1 MMPST
6 LLPRAAGDR
15 RLDGGSEERPQEG
28 RRPDAAAEER
38 LLRQWEPL
46 VRRLAGR
53 WGSAAEREDLEQV
66 ARIALWQAA
75 RRFDPARGH
84 PFISYAV
91 PTIQGAL
98 LQHLRDRVGTIRL
111 PRHWW
116 ELRPRLQRKA
126 EATAQELGREP
137 TAAELADRLGVSE
150 EDVAGALGARE
161 LCYPASL
168 DELRES
174 PGGEETEPLAATI
187 GAMDPRLETAELR
200 VVVRQAVAQLPARLR
215 AVIEQR
221 YFSGMSQNAVG
232 RRLGI
237 SQVHVSRLER
247 WALARLRT
255 ALRDARDPAPVR

>member
-1 MMPST
+1 MTSAV
-6 LLPRAAGDR
+6 LLPRAGGNDR
-15 RLDGGSEERPQEG
+15 VDRGPAAPARG
-28 RRPDAAAEER
+28 RGLPDTAAEET

-53 WGSAAEREDLEQV
+53 WGNAAEREDLEQV

-84 PFISYAV
+84 PFITYAF

-98 LQHLRDRVGTIRL
+98 LQHLRDRVGTLRL

-116 ELRPRLQRKA
+116 ELWPRLQRQVDA
-126 EATAQELGREP
+126 AAQELGREP

-150 EDVAGALGARE
+150 EDVAGALGARD

-168 DELRES
+168 DEPREAQ
-174 PGGEETEPLAATI
+174 GGEETEPLAATI
-187 GAMDPRLETAELR
+187 GAMDPHLETAELR
-200 VVVRQAVAQLPARLR
+200 IVVRQAVAQLPARLR

-221 YFSGMSQNAVG
+221 YFSGKSQRAVG
-232 RRLGI
+232 QRLGI
-237 SQVHVSRLER
+237 SQMHVSRLER

-255 ALRDARDPAPVR
+255 ALRT